1 MIFELSR
8 EELMQTFGEER
19 VHRTTSGM
27 AEAAGFSGDA
37 LNFLTNVG
45 LPENEFVS
53 FPRIDG
59 DGPGFRPV
67 PVEEIGSTWNL
78 PAAANNWVFLG
89 NFEISAIVADTR
101 TGGLHQL
108 AEGVMRPIPL
118 HRDLSSLVHT
128 MTELTKIVGSLQ
140 EGYEDD
146 EELLEALGESLSVL
160 RNEIGIR
167 DPRPFGDEHCEW
179 VEIITNIGAGV
190 WGPRW

>member
-19 VHRTTSGM
+19 VHQTAPGM
-27 AEAAGFSGDA
+27 AEAAGFSDGA
-37 LNFLTNVG
+37 LNFLTTVG
-45 LPENEFVS
+45 LPDNEFVS
-53 FPRIDG
+53 FPRLDG

-67 PVEEIGSTWNL
+67 PVEEIGGTWNL
-78 PAAANNWVFLG
+78 PAAAAHWVFLG
-89 NFEISAIVADTR
+89 NFEISAIVADTQ
-101 TGGLHQL
+101 TGELHQL

-128 MTELTKIVGSLQ
+128 MTELTEVVRSLR

-146 EELLEALGESLSVL
+146 DELLEALGESLSIL
-160 RNEIGIR
+160 RNEIGTR

-179 VEIITNIGAGV
+179 VEIITNIGVGK
-190 WGPRW
+190 WGPG